1 MKTKLEIVNEPLP
14 MAPRANTPPSL
25 SSIIDYLV
33 ANRELLHGEQQAT
46 AQDAQRMIDA
56 VNKTREAVNKELDTL
71 IEALRGTMHE
81 RMVSVETVIGGPS

>member
-1 MKTKLEIVNEPLP
+1 VKKLELVNDPAP
-14 MAPRANTPPSL
+14 MAPRPNTPPSL

-46 AQDAQRMIDA
+46 SLDAQKMIEA
-56 VNKTREAVNKELDTL
+56 VEKTRTTVNKELDQL
-71 IEALRGTMHE
+71 IEILRGTMHE

>member
-1 MKTKLEIVNEPLP
+1 MKKLELVTDPAP
-14 MAPRANTPPSL
+14 MAPKPNLPISL
-25 SSIIDYLV
+25 SSIIDHLV
-33 ANRELLHGEQQAT
+33 ANRELLNGEQQAT

-71 IEALRGTMHE
+71 VEVLRNSMHE